1 MPHGAHTGLHR
12 TPAARLHDDTKA
24 RRRARLAPTV
34 RRIAL
39 QTRAR
44 LPITKNEDEARP
56 PRRRR
61 YESHERAMTD
71 HTTPMP
77 EPPADPNRDPED
89 DPLSPPSPGHHHD
102 NPQQPDGP
110 PSKDPV

>member
-1 MPHGAHTGLHR
+1 M
-12 TPAARLHDDTKA
+12 
-24 RRRARLAPTV
+24 
-34 RRIAL
+34 
-39 QTRAR
+39 
-44 LPITKNEDEARP
+44 PITKT
-56 PRRRR
+56 RRA
-61 YESHERAMTD
+61 HRAVRFPCHALRELSMD

-89 DPLSPPSPGHHHD
+89 DPLSPPAPGHPHE

>member
-1 MPHGAHTGLHR
+1 LRRRQTARRHN
-12 TPAARLHDDTKA
+12 PAANA
-24 RRRARLAPTV
+24 R
-34 RRIAL
+34 
-39 QTRAR
+39 
-44 LPITKNEDEARP
+44 PIGYNGDEALL
-56 PRRRR
+56 PRHRRHALC
-61 YESHERAMTD
+61 EFSMTD
-71 HTTPMP
+71 HTTPTP

>member
-1 MPHGAHTGLHR
+1 MRIAHTR
-12 TPAARLHDDTKA
+12 SSRAPARYPQRREYRRQFACCDEIPAANA
-24 RRRARLAPTV
+24 RP
-34 RRIAL
+34 IAY
-39 QTRAR
+39 
-44 LPITKNEDEARP
+44 NEDEARA
-56 PRRRR
+56 PRHRRHALR
-61 YESHERAMTD
+61 EFAMD

-89 DPLSPPSPGHHHD
+89 DPLSPPPPGHPHD

>member
-1 MPHGAHTGLHR
+1 
-12 TPAARLHDDTKA
+12 
-24 RRRARLAPTV
+24 
-34 RRIAL
+34 
-39 QTRAR
+39 
-44 LPITKNEDEARP
+44 
-56 PRRRR
+56 
-61 YESHERAMTD
+61 MTD
-71 HTTPMP
+71 HTTPIP

>member
-1 MPHGAHTGLHR
+1 MPCRTAAHAGLHR
-12 TPAARLHDDTKA
+12 PRDRTTTRGHDA
-24 RRRARLAPTV
+24 ARLAPTV

>member
-1 MPHGAHTGLHR
+1 MPHGRACR
-12 TPAARLHDDTKA
+12 PAPAARPHDDTKA
-24 RRRARLAPTV
+24 RRGTRLAPTV